1 MLQMALWWENQFGHL
16 PVTLGK
22 LPTVLAT
29 NAHGGLL
36 CTGQRV
42 KCFKFFFLLLS
53 LQSYH
58 EIPLL
63 YFKDVEVE
71 RSEGKEKDVKMKGI

>member
-1 MLQMALWWENQFGHL
+1 MALWWENQFGHL

-42 KCFKFFFLLLS
+42 KCFKFFFYYSHYS
-53 LQSYH
+53 LIMRYH
-58 EIPLL
+58 CYILKTL
-63 YFKDVEVE
+63 
-71 RSEGKEKDVKMKGI
+71 R